1 VRRQGAIPA
10 LRLALRVGLLAAP
23 GEPSEC
29 CAFYTALLA
38 ALRRRPQVVEGCLE
52 GVDVVFPPVDVG
64 VVHYPSFLGELAAT
78 GEAKDAFFL
87 RRLASAARVG
97 EWLAETRLEPGQV
110 ALIVDVESSRRTAG
124 NIRLFDCRREKSCL
138 VIWPPLVAPTRVPR
152 VRPEPPVP
160 PSQLSAT
167 PAPPSQTSANGGRGG
182 DQRVPGAWLG
192 PRAAGGAARSPA
204 RAPVRAAPGAARAH
218 APVSRRRRRR

>member
-1 VRRQGAIPA
+1 MRRQGAIPA

-78 GEAKDAFFL
+78 GEAKEAFFL

-97 EWLAETRLEPGQV
+97 EWLAESAPRLR
-110 ALIVDVESSRRTAG
+110 ANSA
-124 NIRLFDCRREKSCL
+124 
-138 VIWPPLVAPTRVPR
+138 VP
-152 VRPEPPVP
+152 
-160 PSQLSAT
+160 SLSAL
-167 PAPPSQTSANGGRGG
+167 SS
-182 DQRVPGAWLG
+182 
-192 PRAAGGAARSPA
+192 
-204 RAPVRAAPGAARAH
+204 
-218 APVSRRRRRR
+218 VSRNTFSSS